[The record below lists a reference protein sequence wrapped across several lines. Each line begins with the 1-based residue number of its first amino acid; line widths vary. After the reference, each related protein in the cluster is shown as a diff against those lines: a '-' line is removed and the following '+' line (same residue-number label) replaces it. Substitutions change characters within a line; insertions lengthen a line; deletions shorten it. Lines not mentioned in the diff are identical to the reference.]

1 MTRKLFATL
10 LKSGSVAFLLFVLL
24 FAGVAWQSVPGYI
37 GSFLRE
43 ITAVLQDSET
53 HWMVFLCLG
62 IYFAVFIF
70 LRARLESGLTQ
81 NRERSISTG
90 WLVCLL
96 FISAVSYSIHY
107 LPSTIAMTLLA
118 GAMIGQ
124 GGALLKS
131 GKRKAES
138 GNGFCALVTFFLVV
152 LLMLASVWNG
162 DSSRSYAYYNHTRWI
177 GPWDNPNLFGLLMG
191 TGLALAVGS
200 AVFSFQS
207 SVFSQAHK
215 RKQGWKMFYTSLC
228 LVAVML
234 MGRGLLHSYSRGA
247 WLATVV
253 GLGYLVWFWIWRLG
267 NTDAKAESRK
277 QKAEMEHLTPA
288 SPSTIA
294 YSQQPT
300 TGLRPPSPVPASK
313 GKPSGSGGGVIILF
327 VSWLK
332 RNWLTLALIVVA
344 MGAICFWH
352 LRQTDWHPA
361 RRAISAVNPVDFSWR
376 NRVTAWEGDLQMMA
390 EHPWLGDG
398 WNQPEPLYEHFYL
411 PPKLT
416 ESAAIEM
423 NDYLMLGA
431 TLGIP
436 ALFCFG
442 MYLWLALGGKA
453 ESGTHL
459 IRPAATFSPSNAE
472 KGSLD
477 WLQTTCRAGA
487 IVLLVGFWFDGG
499 LFKLPTA
506 ATFWILLELG
516 SVINREQREIHE
528 ND

>member
-10 LKSGSVAFLLFVLL
+10 LKTGSVAFLLFALL
-24 FAGVAWQSVPGYI
+24 FAGGAWQSVPGFI

-43 ITAVLQDSET
+43 ITAVLRDSET
-53 HWMVFLCLG
+53 QWMVFLCLG
-62 IYFAVFIF
+62 IYFTAFIF
-70 LRARLESGLTQ
+70 LHARLESGFTQ
-81 NRERSISTG
+81 NRESAMATG
-90 WLVCLL
+90 WLVFLL
-96 FISAVSYSIHY
+96 FISATSYSIYY
-107 LPSTIAMTLLA
+107 LPFTPALTLLA
-118 GAMIGQ
+118 GALIGQ

-131 GKRKAES
+131 GKRKAE
-138 GNGFCALVTFFLVV
+138 GRNGFCALVTFYLVV
-152 LLMLASVWNG
+152 LLVLASVWNG
-162 DSSRSYAYYNHTRWI
+162 DSSRSYAYHNHTRWI

-215 RKQGWKMFYTSLC
+215 LKQGWKIFYTSLC

-247 WLATVV
+247 WLATAV
-253 GLGYLVWFWIWRLG
+253 GLAYL
-267 NTDAKAESRK
+267 
-277 QKAEMEHLTPA
+277 
-288 SPSTIA
+288 IA
-294 YSQQPT
+294 NSEFRIKKSEF
-300 TGLRPPSPVPASK
+300 GM
-313 GKPSGSGGGVIILF
+313 
-327 VSWLK
+327 WLK
-332 RNWLTLALIVVA
+332 RNWLALAVIMVA
-344 MGAICFWH
+344 VGAICFWH
-352 LRQTDWHPA
+352 LRQTNWHPA

-376 NRVTAWEGDLQMMA
+376 NRVAAWEGDLQMMA
-390 EHPWLGDG
+390 EHPWLGVG
-398 WNQPEPLYEHFYL
+398 WSQAEPMYQHFYL

-423 NDYLMLGA
+423 NDDLMLGA
-431 TLGIP
+431 TLGVP

-442 MYLWLALGGKA
+442 MYLWLSLIGKV

-477 WLQTTCRAGA
+477 CLQTTCRAGA